1 MTIVLEQL
9 FRGFFC
15 PAFVCAVVLALAC
28 RPWRRRVATEGT
40 ASLGAA
46 LATASGYSVGHG
58 LIVGWSY
65 FAPLEKKDWLPCL
78 CVMIT
83 ALVVAERA
91 RALRHVRVRWSLRVI
106 VSAVAIWLVVGP
118 SDGPVFAGMTVAI
131 SGLWIAVES
140 LARRRA
146 GAGPALTS
154 LVALVAAS
162 AVMVLSG
169 SASFGQLTG
178 ALAACVATLTLMAWR
193 RANLVFLHG
202 ASGMIVVLPA
212 VLWFNLHR
220 SSYTEVP
227 VTSALLV
234 GAAMLSGWVAELD
247 AIRRRG
253 PWARASVYVLA
264 ALIPAALAV
273 IVAWSVSEPPGDY
286 DY

>member
-15 PAFVCAVVLALAC
+15 PAFVCAVILALAC
-28 RPWRRRVATEGT
+28 RPWRRQAVTEGT

-46 LATASGYSVGHG
+46 LAMVSGYTVGHG
-58 LIVGWSY
+58 LIVGWSF
-65 FAPLEKKDWLPCL
+65 FAPLEKRDWLPCL
-78 CVMIT
+78 GAMVV

-91 RALRHVRVRWSLRVI
+91 PTLRHVWVRRSLRV
-106 VSAVAIWLVVGP
+106 VASAVAIWLVVGTP
-118 SDGPVFAGMTVAI
+118 SGPAFTVMVVAI

-140 LARRRA
+140 LARRRP

-162 AVMVLSG
+162 AVLVLSG

-178 ALAACVATLTLMAWR
+178 ALAACAAMLALMAWR
-193 RANLVFLHG
+193 RPELAFLHG

-212 VLWFNLHR
+212 VLWLNLHR
-220 SSYTEVP
+220 TSYIEVS
-227 VTSALLV
+227 VASALLV
-234 GAAMLSGWVAELD
+234 GAAVLSGWVAELD

-264 ALIPAALAV
+264 ALIPAVLAV
-273 IVAWSVSEPPGDY
+273 LVAWSVSEPPGDY